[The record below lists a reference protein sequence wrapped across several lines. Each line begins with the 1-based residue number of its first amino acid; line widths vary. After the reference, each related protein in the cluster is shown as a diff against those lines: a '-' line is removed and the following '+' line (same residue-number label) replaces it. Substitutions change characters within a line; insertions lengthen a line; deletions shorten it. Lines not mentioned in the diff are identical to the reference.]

1 MTLTFTHKTLASR
14 VLFGAGRA
22 VDNVKAEVER
32 LDAARVMVITTRS
45 QASLAQAIS
54 DVVPVALTWTDVA
67 QHVPIETALQAR
79 RAAAQAGIDVIVAA
93 GGGSTTGLAKAV
105 ALTSGIPIIAVPTT
119 YAGSEATD
127 VWGLTENG
135 RKTTGSDPRVL
146 PVAIVYDALLT
157 MSLPIGLSV
166 ASGLNAIAHCVD
178 SLWAPKADPV
188 NAALATDGIRALD
201 TGLRSIVA
209 APDDASGRDQALLGT
224 YLAATAFASAGSG
237 MHHKIC
243 HVLGGTYG
251 LPHAETHAIVLP
263 HVAAFNL
270 PAAPGAERRL
280 ADALNGRT
288 GHSGLGGLLEA
299 IAAPTALRD
308 YGFDEADIP
317 EAARII
323 LPAIPPSNP
332 RSVSE
337 DDLRGLLRAAWAGTR
352 PDEYATSLP
361 PTAGDD
367 A

>member
-1 MTLTFTHKTLASR
+1 M
-14 VLFGAGRA
+14 
-22 VDNVKAEVER
+22 
-32 LDAARVMVITTRS
+32 
-45 QASLAQAIS
+45 
-54 DVVPVALTWTDVA
+54 
-67 QHVPIETALQAR
+67 
-79 RAAAQAGIDVIVAA
+79 
-93 GGGSTTGLAKAV
+93 
-105 ALTSGIPIIAVPTT
+105 
-119 YAGSEATD
+119 
-127 VWGLTENG
+127 
-135 RKTTGSDPRVL
+135 
-146 PVAIVYDALLT
+146 AIVYDALLT
-157 MSLPIGLSV
+157 MSLPVGLSV

-178 SLWAPKADPV
+178 SLWAPKSDPV

-209 APDDASGRDQALLGT
+209 APDDESGRDQALLGT

-280 ADALNGRT
+280 ADALNGRRGRT
-288 GHSGLGGLLEA
+288 GQTGQSGLGGLLDLREA
-299 IAAPTALRD
+299 IDAPTALRD

-352 PDEYATSLP
+352 PDEHATSLP
-361 PTAGDD
+361 LAAGDD